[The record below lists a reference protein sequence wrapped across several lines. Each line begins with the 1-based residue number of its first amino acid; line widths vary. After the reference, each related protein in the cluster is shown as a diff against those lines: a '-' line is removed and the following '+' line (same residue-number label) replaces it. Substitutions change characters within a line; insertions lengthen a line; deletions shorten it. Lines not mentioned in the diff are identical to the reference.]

1 MEESV
6 TKEDLRQFR
15 LLIIGDIRELLKE
28 RNQLSDG
35 SEKEEWLRS
44 KEIRRIL
51 SISAGTLQNLRIQ
64 EKVRYRKIM
73 GSYYYNRLDLL
84 ELFKVEE

>member
-1 MEESV
+1 MEEGV
-6 TKEDLRQFR
+6 TKDDLRQFR
-15 LLIIGDIRELLKE
+15 LLIIGDIRELLEE
-28 RNQLSDG
+28 RKVGSDS

-51 SISAGTLQNLRIQ
+51 NISAGTLQNLRIQ

-73 GSYYYNRLDLL
+73 GSYYYNRFDLL
-84 ELFKVEE
+84 ELFKVKE

>member
-1 MEESV
+1 MKESV

-28 RNQLSDG
+28 RNELSKG
-35 SEKEEWLRS
+35 SEEEWLRS

-51 SISAGTLQNLRIQ
+51 NISAGTLQNLRVQQKIGF
-64 EKVRYRKIM
+64 RKIM
-73 GSYYYNRLDLL
+73 GSYYYNRTDL
-84 ELFKVEE
+84 EKLFIGRL

>member
-15 LLIIGDIRELLKE
+15 LLIIGDIRELLEE
-28 RNQLSDG
+28 RNRLSDG

-51 SISAGTLQNLRIQ
+51 NISAGTLQNLRIQ

-84 ELFKVEE
+84 ELFKVKE